1 MSSKKGGNGGGRNNG
16 GSTKVVNM
24 QNIQQSIRNAYEAYR
39 KDNKDS
45 LPEFKWGDVE
55 EAALKLVSEH
65 SEQVLRCASS
75 MAGVYQR
82 KLRKNATGGV
92 DKVLR
97 IGHDVH
103 GHDAPTGDDTPPPS
117 GTLPPS
123 GTPPQ
128 IA

>member
-1 MSSKKGGNGGGRNNG
+1 MSRKKGGNGGGGNNG
-16 GSTKVVNM
+16 GTKVVNI

-82 KLRKNATGGV
+82 KLRKDGAGGV

-103 GHDAPTGDDTPPPS
+103 GHDVSAGADEDNGTP
-117 GTLPPS
+117 PPS